1 MRPGGW
7 APIRRGDVLTEKAD
21 RDTGY
26 ARGENA
32 TRRRTQRSGRCTY
45 DPVNVQ
51 VTSKPPEAR
60 GGARDR
66 LPLSASDGASPGD
79 AGTCCPQTVRKQ
91 TSAVSAA
98 GRGALLRQPRGS
110 EAEGL
115 GEAGGRRW
123 GHLGCRAGVAATGEV
138 APGSLTGPPWGQGER
153 WLPATQDRGPFVQPR
168 TPLTWVSSSVTSKF
182 SLFRCLFTNVMRDC
196 QRDTGGVSVGP
207 HGADPPHRGPRE
219 ALPSSVYPNKRRT
232 FKTFSPRPVAFTE

>member
-21 RDTGY
+21 RDTGH

-60 GGARDR
+60 GEARDR

-115 GEAGGRRW
+115 GEAGAGAGAISAAGRALLPRARWPQARSQGPPGVRASAGCQQRRTEGPSFSPGRR
-123 GHLGCRAGVAATGEV
+123 L
-138 APGSLTGPPWGQGER
+138 PGS
-153 WLPATQDRGPFVQPR
+153 PAPSP
-168 TPLTWVSSSVTSKF
+168 
-182 SLFRCLFTNVMRDC
+182 
-196 QRDTGGVSVGP
+196 
-207 HGADPPHRGPRE
+207 
-219 ALPSSVYPNKRRT
+219 PSSACSGACSQT
-232 FKTFSPRPVAFTE
+232 